1 MVSTHMR
8 GAVIFT
14 SAYKVFLPPSHRD
27 VDIQFHA
34 YGLLHLWGT
43 GGYKFFCLW
52 EFSDFLKERL
62 MMS

>member
-34 YGLLHLWGT
+34 LWFITSLGN
-43 GGYKFFCLW
+43 W
-52 EFSDFLKERL
+52 RI
-62 MMS
+62 